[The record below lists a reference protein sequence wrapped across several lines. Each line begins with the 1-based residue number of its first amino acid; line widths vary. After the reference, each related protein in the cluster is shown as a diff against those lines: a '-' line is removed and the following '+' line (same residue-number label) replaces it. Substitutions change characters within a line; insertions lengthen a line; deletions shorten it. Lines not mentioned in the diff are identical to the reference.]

1 MAAPERIATWISTV
15 LNPFFL
21 APVLFIMLA
30 RQYSV
35 SLYES
40 SFIISVAVL
49 FYTLLPLF
57 ILFGF
62 KRRKLIISY
71 DVPVRSNRNKPFVLG
86 LCSYAAGLAIF
97 LMIPFESAWIY
108 AVISA
113 VMLLNGILSALINLH
128 WKISIHSNGI
138 ASFSAGLLLL
148 VWFGYLFPFPG
159 YPVIAVLILFL
170 LTAAVV
176 WARIVLGA
184 HTTAQAVAG
193 AVLGAVVT
201 TGLMW
206 FFLVS

>member
-1 MAAPERIATWISTV
+1 MTASERIATWISTV

-30 RQYSV
+30 RQHSV
-35 SLYES
+35 SLYETS
-40 SFIISVAVL
+40 LIISVAVL

-62 KRRKLIISY
+62 KRRKLIINY
-71 DVPVRSNRNKPFVLG
+71 DVPVRSNRNKPFILG
-86 LCSYAAGLAIF
+86 LCSYAAGLAIY
-97 LMIPFESAWIY
+97 LTLPFESAWIY
-108 AVISA
+108 AAISA
-113 VMLLNGILSALINLH
+113 MMLANGVLSALINLQ

-138 ASFSAGLLLL
+138 ASFSAGLLYL
-148 VWFGYLFPFPG
+148 VTYGYLDPVPG
-159 YPVIAVLILFL
+159 YPVIAVIILFL

-176 WARIVLGA
+176 WSRIVLGA
-184 HTTAQAVAG
+184 HTPAQAVAG
-193 AVLGAVVT
+193 AVLGIVLT